1 MGLVWFGTTGTGVEL
16 RLSSAQLFECKVVL
30 EGLGGGMSTRLY
42 QEYFMPCSIIP
53 SLQRE
58 SALFNATERRLYWHV
73 KCAATESR
81 FSDT

>member
-1 MGLVWFGTTGTGVEL
+1 
-16 RLSSAQLFECKVVL
+16 
-30 EGLGGGMSTRLY
+30 MSTRLY